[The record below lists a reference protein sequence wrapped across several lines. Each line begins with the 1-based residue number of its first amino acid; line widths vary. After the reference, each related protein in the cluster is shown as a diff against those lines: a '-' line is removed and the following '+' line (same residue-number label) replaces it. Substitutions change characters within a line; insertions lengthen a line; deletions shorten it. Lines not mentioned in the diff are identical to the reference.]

1 MKKSIFI
8 GGKIRELD
16 FAQPSMFE
24 GEMRKDLTSFLKQD
38 QEVPFMVTANSK
50 SPWLLL
56 PYQARRV
63 LFVLPQAL

>member
-8 GGKIRELD
+8 CGKIRELD

-50 SPWLLL
+50 SK
-56 PYQARRV
+56 RV
-63 LFVLPQAL
+63 TFAEFQWDIFFVLKV

>member
-1 MKKSIFI
+1 MKKKIYV

-38 QEVPFMVTANSK
+38 QEVPFMVTVDSSKQNS
-50 SPWLLL
+50 
-56 PYQARRV
+56 
-63 LFVLPQAL
+63 